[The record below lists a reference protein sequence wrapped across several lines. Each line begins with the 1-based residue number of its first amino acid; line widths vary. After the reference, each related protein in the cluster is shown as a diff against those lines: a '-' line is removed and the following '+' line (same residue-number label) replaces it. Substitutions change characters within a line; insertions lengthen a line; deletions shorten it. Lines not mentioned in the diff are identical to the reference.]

1 MTTGDPS
8 HEKQEKTY
16 PIQEALRAQ
25 QALRNLAGLEPEM
38 FPVQAFAGMISD
50 EVEALRKRGHSDAHI
65 AKTIQDS
72 SNIKITAEEV
82 AAYYASPEDRQAHH
96 G

>member
-1 MTTGDPS
+1 MSDTL
-8 HEKQEKTY
+8 HEKTY

-38 FPVQAFAGMISD
+38 FPVEAFVGMISD
-50 EVEALRKRGHSDAHI
+50 EVEALRKRGHSDAQI
-65 AKTIQDS
+65 AKTIQDNS
-72 SNIKITAEEV
+72 SIQITAAEV
-82 AAYYASPEDRQAHH
+82 AAYYASPEDRHAHH